1 MRTGPPAPFHPF
13 PSSRE
18 VMLPAPIPTV
28 KPTAWMI
35 AMREKTMLTAPEA
48 LVAPFPRA
56 DVGDKIGVR
65 HVVDGGHQHADDGGH
80 RQPADQ
86 SRDGGLQHLFPLFF
100 RTFPLHFFL
109 LSAFPGFSPCL
120 PLSAARQR

>member
-1 MRTGPPAPFHPF
+1 MSSSPSTSPRMTALDAYWSARSFHPF

-48 LVAPFPRA
+48 LVAPS
-56 DVGDKIGVR
+56 
-65 HVVDGGHQHADDGGH
+65 
-80 RQPADQ
+80 PA
-86 SRDGGLQHLFPLFF
+86 PMWE
-100 RTFPLHFFL
+100 TK
-109 LSAFPGFSPCL
+109 
-120 PLSAARQR
+120 